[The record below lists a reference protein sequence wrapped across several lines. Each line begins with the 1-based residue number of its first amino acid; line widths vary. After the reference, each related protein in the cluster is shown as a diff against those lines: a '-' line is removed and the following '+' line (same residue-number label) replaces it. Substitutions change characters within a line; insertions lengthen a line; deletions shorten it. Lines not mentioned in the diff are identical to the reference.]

1 MRFLATHS
9 RFDQRLI
16 EFRKWD
22 DQFWISI
29 THKGITTTQR
39 FKSVSKAKDH
49 LQGELK
55 RFELAGFTIEV
66 K

>member
-22 DQFWISI
+22 EAFWISI
-29 THKGITTTQR
+29 THKGLTTTQR
-39 FKSVSKAKDH
+39 FSSVAAAKKH

>member
-22 DQFWISI
+22 DAFWISI
-29 THKGITTTQR
+29 THKGLTTTQR
-39 FKSVSKAKDH
+39 FQSVRKAKNH
-49 LQGELK
+49 LRGELK
-55 RFELAGFTIEV
+55 RFELAGFSIEV

>member
-9 RFDQRLI
+9 RYDQRLI

-22 DQFWISI
+22 DQFWVSI

-39 FKSVSKAKDH
+39 FLSVAKAKKH
-49 LQGELK
+49 LRGELK
-55 RFELAGFTIEV
+55 RFELAGFSIEV

>member
-29 THKGITTTQR
+29 THKGLTTTQR
-39 FKSVSKAKDH
+39 FKSVGKAKDH

>member
-22 DQFWISI
+22 DAYWISI
-29 THKGITTTQR
+29 THKGLTTTQR
-39 FKSVSKAKDH
+39 FKSVSKAKH
-49 LQGELK
+49 YLRGELK
-55 RFELAGFTIEV
+55 RLELAGFIIVV